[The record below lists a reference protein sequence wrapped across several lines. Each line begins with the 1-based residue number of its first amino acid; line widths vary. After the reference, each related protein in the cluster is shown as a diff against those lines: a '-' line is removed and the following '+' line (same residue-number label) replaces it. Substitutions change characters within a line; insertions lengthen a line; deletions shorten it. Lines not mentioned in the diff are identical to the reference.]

1 MFVPEYNGNL
11 RSHIIRVPESIQEA
25 SGIKLFGRTIKS
37 FLFTTDV
44 AIIRNCNADA
54 VIAIYPF
61 TPQPI
66 ITHAIKNVADVPVF
80 SGIGGGTTRGL
91 RVVGLAVD
99 AEQQG
104 ATGVVLNAPTTN
116 KLIRLVKQAI
126 EIPIIITLLNENE
139 DIQARLDAGA
149 TILNVSAAARTPEV
163 VAAIRK
169 NHPQVPIIA
178 TGGPTEESCRKTIQ
192 AGANAVSFTP
202 PSTADMFKDLMA
214 TYRE

>member
-126 EIPIIITLLNENE
+126 EIPIIITILNENE

-192 AGANAVSFTP
+192 FGANAVSFTP

>member
-126 EIPIIITLLNENE
+126 EIPIIITVLNENE

-178 TGGPTEESCRKTIQ
+178 TGGPTEESCRKTIKP
-192 AGANAVSFTP
+192 GANAVSFTP